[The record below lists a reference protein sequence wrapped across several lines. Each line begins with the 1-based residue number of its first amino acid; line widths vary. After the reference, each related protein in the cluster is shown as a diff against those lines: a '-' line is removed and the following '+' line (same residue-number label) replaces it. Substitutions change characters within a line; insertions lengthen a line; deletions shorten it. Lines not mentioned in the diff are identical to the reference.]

1 MSVPFV
7 NPYYFQNNSA
17 YPPQFNPLSPYQE
30 RLNQMQQAQNT
41 QQPAFGGM
49 TNPQQMGLNGEIV
62 DSIDVVKAKNVDMS
76 GTVTFY
82 PKSDLS
88 EIYTKQLQPNGT
100 SRINVYVKKDPV
112 EVGAMEQSQTVSM
125 DILNN
130 LISQLKTDISAEI
143 NGLKD
148 MVGVAINSKAAE
160 PSKTTSKGGKTD
172 AA

>member
-1 MSVPFV
+1 MPAPYM
-7 NPYYFQNNSA
+7 NPYYFQNNPA
-17 YPPQFNPLSPYQE
+17 FQQQMYNPMAPYQE
-30 RLNQMQQAQNT
+30 RLNQMQAQYN
-41 QQPAFGGM
+41 QQPM
-49 TNPQQMGLNGEIV
+49 IQQNQPIGLNGEIV

-112 EVGAMEQSQTVSM
+112 EMGAMEQQQTVSM
-125 DILNN
+125 DTLNS
-130 LISQLKTDISAEI
+130 LLAQLKTDISSEI

-148 MVGVAINSKAAE
+148 MVGAAINSKAAE
-160 PSKTTSKGGKTD
+160 PSKTTSKGGKAD